1 MPYLL
6 PKVVCFYR
14 NLVVPCGLKRRRYF
28 FGRTHKSSA
37 CLNKRSLDALCQA
50 QFVTIASSFETP
62 SYAQF
67 GRLLKPLS
75 STSIMNLA
83 LKTENRILEG
93 IFEYPL
99 PIERVLY
106 EAEQPIVYLT
116 KTKQGQMMLAYLSQE
131 TDSHQFVI
139 VAPTTQSS
147 IIRLENGAL
156 GLLEALTETWM
167 WVIRTSFTQGD
178 SEVWSITE
186 DTIPELNLPKPG
198 TPLFC
203 EHRIALSEREIGDD

>member
-1 MPYLL
+1 
-6 PKVVCFYR
+6 
-14 NLVVPCGLKRRRYF
+14 
-28 FGRTHKSSA
+28 
-37 CLNKRSLDALCQA
+37 
-50 QFVTIASSFETP
+50 
-62 SYAQF
+62 
-67 GRLLKPLS
+67 
-75 STSIMNLA
+75 MNLA

-167 WVIRTSFTQGD
+167 
-178 SEVWSITE
+178 
-186 DTIPELNLPKPG
+186 
-198 TPLFC
+198 
-203 EHRIALSEREIGDD
+203 

>member
-1 MPYLL
+1 MTYLL
-6 PKVVCFYR
+6 PKVACFYR
-14 NLVVPCGLKRRRYF
+14 NLVAPCSLKPIRYF

-37 CLNKRSLDALCQA
+37 CLNNRSRDALYQA
-50 QFVTIASSFETP
+50 QFVTSASSFETP
-62 SYAQF
+62 TYAQI

-75 STSIMNLA
+75 PSNVMNLVI
-83 LKTENRILEG
+83 KTENRILEG

-156 GLLEALTETWM
+156 GLLEALTEIWM
-167 WVIRTSFTQGD
+167 WMIRTSFTQGD
-178 SEVWSITE
+178 SEVWSVTE

-203 EHRIALSEREIGDD
+203 EHRIALSEREIGDH